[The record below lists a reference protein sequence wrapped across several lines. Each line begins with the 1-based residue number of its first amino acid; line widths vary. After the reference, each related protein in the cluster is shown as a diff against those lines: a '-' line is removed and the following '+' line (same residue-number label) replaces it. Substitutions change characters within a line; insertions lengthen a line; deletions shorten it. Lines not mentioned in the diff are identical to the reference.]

1 MLMVYSPFF
10 AEIKKGQK
18 WLHRCFVF
26 SLCLKKITQDC
37 SFKETLEDGW
47 ESGTGIGDAEFN
59 SCECSSSWSN
69 SLKNQTTLVEIGH
82 LFIL

>member
-1 MLMVYSPFF
+1 MLMVYPPFF
-10 AEIKKGQK
+10 AEIKKGQNGFTVV
-18 WLHRCFVF
+18 LFLVCVG
-26 SLCLKKITQDC
+26 KKTTQDC
-37 SFKETLEDGW
+37 PFKETLEDGW

-69 SLKNQTTLVEIGH
+69 SLKNQTMLVEIGH